1 MSENRSRYM
10 PPQGETEP
18 HCGSRESTASLEDED
33 DETASD
39 TSAPGLQLTFNPGP
53 KGGRGL
59 DRVHCALTFDDQRRL
74 ILRDF
79 SKHGTIVKYDEKGG
93 ESRRTLVTKD
103 DKGRELY
110 HHFKWIIG
118 SHKVP
123 RDTKIIVIE
132 IQGIGFR
139 IDVST
144 HDENLRL
151 YNANVDQFLQQATAN
166 EELPLGRFSIKSLP
180 PTVAPS
186 GAQTPNQGA
195 IRLKQET
202 LGKGAFAV
210 VRRFWDVSTGLEY
223 AHKEPLNKR
232 KFREDMWNREI
243 EIMRQISLDHVV
255 KLIEWTTEPSPQL
268 VLEYVPCGS
277 LEGLSL
283 TIEESMMVLYQGLS
297 ALHDLH
303 GRKDPIVHRD
313 IKPANILLQ
322 CRDPLY
328 IKLTDFGLSRAQV
341 DLTTICGTPI
351 YLAPEVWRGK
361 KYTPVVDIWSL
372 GIVAFE
378 CAYDLPDYD
387 EYRGKGW
394 CELLIDQNYMI
405 VMDPKSRGS
414 AWYCYKEVSRLLV
427 DSQERSLT
435 PIPVSYVKGYNMADP
450 DHSTNPSLRSNIRY
464 RSDAP
469 SPHSRASSIVDPGS
483 DLQDEESVPGIDLF
497 GQHWL
502 QDPNCVGST
511 VAAMGK
517 ESDSE
522 LSGWESWPS
531 ATSVPRTIPQ
541 SVGKQNDDDLHQG
554 QEHLAQNS
562 YAIDTWHQH
571 HAHQSEISPSQ
582 NESVIST
589 RPQERVETVWT
600 SEEYVAARLLQGM
613 HDEGWI

>member
-1 MSENRSRYM
+1 MEDSNLIARLFPADGKGYKLALQAILMSENRSRYM

-59 DRVHCALTFDDQRRL
+59 EFGTHPNCDIRRL

-139 IDVST
+139 ID
-144 HDENLRL
+144 
-151 YNANVDQFLQQATAN
+151 QATAN
-166 EELPLGRFSIKSLP
+166 EELPLGRFSIQSLP

-210 VRRFWDVSTGLEY
+210 
-223 AHKEPLNKR
+223 
-232 KFREDMWNREI
+232 
-243 EIMRQISLDHVV
+243 DHVV

-394 CELLIDQNYMI
+394 CELLIDQVNDWDNDELISLLSNYMI

-450 DHSTNPSLRSNIRY
+450 DHSANPSLRSNIRY

-483 DLQDEESVPGIDLF
+483 DLQGEESVPGIDLF

-562 YAIDTWHQH
+562 YAIDTWHKH